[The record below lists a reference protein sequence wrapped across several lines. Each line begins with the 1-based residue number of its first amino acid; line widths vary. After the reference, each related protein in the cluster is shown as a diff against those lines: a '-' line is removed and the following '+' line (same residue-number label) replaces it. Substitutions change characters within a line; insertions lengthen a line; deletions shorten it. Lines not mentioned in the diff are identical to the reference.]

1 MTNFK
6 GAKNREVSF
15 SGDSIRVIGC
25 NGSGK
30 STLASSISW
39 VMSDTDYNLVKNP
52 NVVPLGMPECE
63 IKVEI
68 EFELDGKPLEVAK
81 TQKYKEKTDDSG
93 KITSSVTNTYS
104 INQIDKSYK
113 DFVADLSSRGI
124 DIDNFL
130 VYTNPNYF
138 LADTSK
144 SGREKIRKILFE
156 MATDVSDREIAAEIN
171 ADEVVIQMDEKGY
184 SLEEIKAS
192 AKGTI
197 KKIKEDDGA
206 DNEII
211 NAKIDGMLSS
221 KAVVDINSLEAEKIA
236 IQGEIDAIQREIDG
250 IGNNEAEIERTMA
263 SLKKQKADLLA
274 NATLDRKKKEA
285 DLEIKLVRL
294 DTDLAK
300 VNSTKSHMSDEIR
313 ELEKKSNSMEE
324 SLENWRELYK
334 KAQDEVLD
342 EKDLKCPTCGRT
354 LPDNE
359 IEEIKA
365 NFESSKNER
374 MNSYKARGED
384 AKAAIVRYKGLIE
397 DYNKELEEAKKQA
410 VEIENQMDE
419 IKKELSELPP
429 APTSTEE
436 TEAIDKNLDALQ
448 GNLKMNSS
456 DRLYDLKVK
465 KALTE
470 DCLKEC
476 IGKIAVNE
484 RNVEIDKNVELLR
497 AKRKSDEIAKAE
509 AEKVLSQVD
518 AVEMAKNSKLAE
530 SINEKFDLVEW
541 HLWNRQKN
549 GTLIE
554 VTEPY
559 IDGKPMS
566 SCANGSLVTL
576 AKLSICESLQKA
588 REQRFPI
595 WCDDASLFSKNTI
608 DRIHL
613 DTQFIQLIVAD
624 NEDLIVEGE

>member
-1 MTNFK
+1 
-6 GAKNREVSF
+6 
-15 SGDSIRVIGC
+15 
-25 NGSGK
+25 
-30 STLASSISW
+30 
-39 VMSDTDYNLVKNP
+39 MSDTDYNLVKNP

-81 TQKYKEKTDDSG
+81 TQKYKEKTDDAG
-93 KITSSVTNTYS
+93 KVTSSVTNTYS
-104 INQIDKSYK
+104 INQIDKPYK

-130 VYTNPNYF
+130 VYTNPNSF

-156 MATDVSDREIAAEIN
+156 MASDISDREIASEIGAN
-171 ADEVVIQMDEKGY
+171 EVVQQMDEKGY

-197 KKIKEDDGA
+197 RKIKEEDGA

-221 KAVVDINSLEAEKIA
+221 KAVVDINALEAEKIA
-236 IQGEIDAIQREIDG
+236 LQGEIDAIQREIDG

-263 SLKKQKADLLA
+263 SLEKQKADLLA
-274 NATLDRKKKEA
+274 NATLDHKKKEA

-300 VNSTKSHMSDEIR
+300 ANSTKFQMSDVIR
-313 ELEKKSNSMEE
+313 DIEKKLSSAEE
-324 SLENWRELYK
+324 SLDNWRDLYK
-334 KAQDEVLD
+334 KVQDEVLD

-359 IEEIKA
+359 IEEIKT

-374 MNSYKARGED
+374 LNSYKARGEET
-384 AKAAIVRYKGLIE
+384 KAEIARYKGLID
-397 DYNKELEEAKKQA
+397 DYNKALDEAKKQVA
-410 VEIENQMDE
+410 DVENQMDK
-419 IKKELSELPP
+419 INKELSELPP

-436 TEAIDKNLDALQ
+436 TEAIDKNIDALEER
-448 GNLKMNSS
+448 LKMNNS
-456 DRLYDLKVK
+456 DRLYELKVK

-470 DCLKEC
+470 DRLKEC
-476 IGKIAVNE
+476 IGKIAVNN

-497 AKRKSDEIAKAE
+497 EKRKSDEIAKAE

-518 AVEMAKNSKLAE
+518 EVEMTKNSKLAE
-530 SINEKFDLVEW
+530 SINEKFNLVEW
-541 HLWNRQKN
+541 HLWDRQKN

-576 AKLSICESLQKA
+576 AKLSICDSLQKA
-588 REQRFPI
+588 RNQRMPI
-595 WCDDASLFSKNTI
+595 WCDDASLFSKNTVE
-608 DRIHL
+608 RINL
-613 DTQFIQLIVAD
+613 ETQFIQLIVAD

>member
-6 GAKNREVSF
+6 GAKSREISF
-15 SGDSIRVIGC
+15 NGDSVRVIGC

-30 STLASSISW
+30 STLASAVSW

-52 NVVPLGMPECE
+52 NVVPLGTPECE

-81 TQKYKEKTDDSG
+81 TQKYKEKTDDAG
-93 KITSSVTNTYS
+93 KVTSSVTNTYS
-104 INQIDKSYK
+104 INQIDKPFK
-113 DFVADLSSRGI
+113 DFVVDLSSRGI

-156 MATDVSDREIAAEIN
+156 MATDISDREVASEIGAN
-171 ADEVVIQMDEKGY
+171 EVIHQMDDKGY

-197 KKIKEDDGA
+197 RKIKEEDGA

-221 KAVVDINSLEAEKIA
+221 KAVVDTNALEAEKIA
-236 IQGEIDAIQREIDG
+236 LQGEIDTIQADIDD
-250 IGNNEAEIERTMA
+250 IDSSKANIESIIAE
-263 SLKKQKADLLA
+263 LK
-274 NATLDRKKKEA
+274 RKKATILKGESDKIKKMGA
-285 DLEIKLVRL
+285 EFDLELVRL
-294 DTDLAK
+294 DTDKAKNNSALSLA
-300 VNSTKSHMSDEIR
+300 SHEI
-313 ELEKKSNSMEE
+313 ESLQKQIKSNQE
-324 SLENWRELYK
+324 SLDNWRDLYK
-334 KAQDEVLD
+334 KVQDEVLD

-359 IEEIKA
+359 IEEIKS

-374 MNSYKARGED
+374 LNSYKARGEEAKAEISRFQSEIEEKEKILNELKEKDLELLRKEDSIKEKISVLPFAPTRTVETDAIDRDIEVLEGNLNMADADRLNELNSKLAD
-384 AKAAIVRYKGLIE
+384 AKSRL
-397 DYNKELEEAKKQA
+397 Q
-410 VEIENQMDE
+410 EI
-419 IKKELSELPP
+419 
-429 APTSTEE
+429 
-436 TEAIDKNLDALQ
+436 
-448 GNLKMNSS
+448 
-456 DRLYDLKVK
+456 
-465 KALTE
+465 
-470 DCLKEC
+470 
-476 IGKIAVNE
+476 IGQLAVND
-484 RNVEIDKNVELLR
+484 RNAEIDKNIELLR
-497 AKRKSDEIAKAE
+497 AKRKVDEIAKAE
-509 AEKVLSQVD
+509 AEKILSQVD
-518 AVEMAKNSKLAE
+518 EVEMTKNSKLAE
-530 SINEKFDLVEW
+530 SINKKFDLVEW
-541 HLWNRQKN
+541 HLWDRQKN

-588 REQRFPI
+588 RDQRMPI
-595 WCDDASLFSKNTI
+595 WCDDASLFSKNTV
-608 DRIHL
+608 DRINL
-613 DTQFIQLIVAD
+613 DTQFVQLIVAD
-624 NEDLIVEGE
+624 NEDLIVEG

>member
-1 MTNFK
+1 
-6 GAKNREVSF
+6 
-15 SGDSIRVIGC
+15 
-25 NGSGK
+25 
-30 STLASSISW
+30 
-39 VMSDTDYNLVKNP
+39 MSDTDYNLVKNP

-81 TQKYKEKTDDSG
+81 TQKYKEKTDDAG
-93 KITSSVTNTYS
+93 KVTSSVTNTYS
-104 INQIDKSYK
+104 INQIDKPYK

-130 VYTNPNYF
+130 VYTNPNSF

-144 SGREKIRKILFE
+144 SGKEKIRKILFE
-156 MATDVSDREIAAEIN
+156 MASDISDREIASEIGAN
-171 ADEVVIQMDEKGY
+171 EVVQQMDEKGY

-197 KKIKEDDGA
+197 RKIKEEDGA

-221 KAVVDINSLEAEKIA
+221 KAVVDINALEAEKIA
-236 IQGEIDAIQREIDG
+236 LQGEIGTIQADIDG
-250 IGNNEAEIERTMA
+250 ISNSKSEIERTIA
-263 SLKKQKADLLA
+263 SLKKNKADILA
-274 NATLDRKKKEA
+274 KAGSDHKKKEA

-300 VNSTKSHMSDEIR
+300 ANSTKFQMSDVIR
-313 ELEKKSNSMEE
+313 DIEKKLSSAEE
-324 SLENWRELYK
+324 SLDNWRDLYK
-334 KAQDEVLD
+334 KVQDEVLD

-359 IEEIKA
+359 IEEIKT

-374 MNSYKARGED
+374 LNSYKARGEE
-384 AKAAIVRYKGLIE
+384 AKAEIERYKGLID
-397 DYNKELEEAKKQA
+397 DYNKALDEAKKQVA
-410 VEIENQMDE
+410 DVETQMDE
-419 IKKELSELPP
+419 IKKELSELPF

-436 TEAIDKNLDALQ
+436 TKAIDKNIDALE
-448 GNLKMNSS
+448 GSLKMSDS
-456 DRLYDLKVK
+456 DRLNELNGKLADAKNRLQ
-465 KALTE
+465 E
-470 DCLKEC
+470 I
-476 IGKIAVNE
+476 IGELAVND
-484 RNVEIDKNVELLR
+484 RNAEIDKNIELLR
-497 AKRKSDEIAKAE
+497 AKRKVDEIAKAE
-509 AEKVLSQVD
+509 AEKALSQVD
-518 AVEMAKNSKLAE
+518 EVEMTKNSKLAE
-530 SINEKFDLVEW
+530 SINEKFNLVEW
-541 HLWNRQKN
+541 HLWDRQKN

-576 AKLSICESLQKA
+576 AKLSICDSLQKA
-588 REQRFPI
+588 RNQRMPI

-608 DRIHL
+608 ERINL
-613 DTQFIQLIVAD
+613 ETQFVQLIVAD